1 MSAAACSAQ
10 CSSHLLL
17 CIWMVGEGGSSAK
30 NCRIVPTST
39 DWHYVCRYD
48 RIVDSYEGTLADETR
63 AGRSIETANSSGVL
77 WSTDIGGC
85 SYLLQRLFYKVWFEL
100 SEPTDSGKVAG
111 DESVVD
117 GGLLGPMSVV

>member
-1 MSAAACSAQ
+1 MKPLYPWELTPAGRISLFWLAYDMQPMATLRI
-10 CSSHLLL
+10 LLEHWVL
-17 CIWMVGEGGSSAK
+17 RALSRAELI
-30 NCRIVPTST
+30 
-39 DWHYVCRYD
+39 
-48 RIVDSYEGTLADETR
+48 

-77 WSTDIGGC
+77 WSTDIGGG

-117 GGLLGPMSVV
+117 VGLLGPMSVV